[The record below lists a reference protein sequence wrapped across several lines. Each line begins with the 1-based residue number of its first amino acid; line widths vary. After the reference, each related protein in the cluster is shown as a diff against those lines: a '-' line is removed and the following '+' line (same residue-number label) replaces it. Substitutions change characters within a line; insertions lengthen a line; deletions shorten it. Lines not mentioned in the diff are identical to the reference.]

1 MEIFELRAGD
11 RLTLQLKGRLD
22 MAAAPLLDKALQL
35 EGIKQLILDFDGCSF
50 ISSAGLREILR
61 GYKAAVKQGGT
72 CEVVNVS
79 REVKEVFDLSGLSE
93 MMTVRKKA
101 REISIEGLEFINAG
115 KCGECYRLD
124 EETVVKLYHEGVT
137 NEITEQEK
145 EVARAAFVL
154 GLPTAISYEVVTCGA
169 RTGVVYEMLDATLFS
184 TVVINDLDN
193 MDKHA
198 RLLAGIAQ
206 KIHGTKANSPIF
218 PDIKNTIR
226 QYLPQMDFFLSA
238 EEIALLQRKL
248 ETIPDSDT
256 CVHFDLH
263 TSNIMVKDDEPI
275 IIDMGDFSRGSHLFD
290 LGQIHTVYGYP
301 EINICSWAT
310 KIPDDKGAEL
320 MELTFN
326 HYFADKPAA
335 EFEFF
340 NQNRDFLSALRI
352 CCGIATFPSLR
363 DVACPMVKNH
373 VLPRMMAAD
382 AASGV

>member
-1 MEIFELRAGD
+1 MEISEQRAGD

-22 MAAAPLLDKALQL
+22 MAAAPLLDKAIQL
-35 EGIKQLILDFDGCSF
+35 EGIQQLILDFDGCSF

-124 EETVVKLYHEGVT
+124 PETIVKLYHEGVT
-137 NEITEQEK
+137 NEVTEQEK

-154 GLPTAISYEVVTCGA
+154 GLPTAISYDVVTCGT
-169 RTGVVYEMLDATLFS
+169 RSGVVYEMLDATMFS
-184 TVVINDLDN
+184 SVVISDLDN

-198 RLLAGIAQ
+198 RMLAGIAR
-206 KIHGTKANSPIF
+206 KIHETKAYSPVF
-218 PDIKNTIR
+218 PDVKETIR
-226 QYLPQMDFFLSA
+226 QCLPQMDFFLSA
-238 EEIALLQRKL
+238 EEITLLQHKL
-248 ETIPDSDT
+248 ETIPDADT

-263 TSNIMVKDDEPI
+263 TSNLMVRDGEPI
-275 IIDMGDFSRGSHLFD
+275 IIDVGDFSRGSHLFG
-290 LGQIHTVYGYP
+290 LGQIHTIYGYP
-301 EINICSWAT
+301 EVNICSWVT
-310 KIPDDKGAEL
+310 KIPDAKGSEL
-320 MELTFN
+320 MELTFK
-326 HYFADKPAA
+326 HYFADKPTE

-340 NQNRDFLSALRI
+340 NHHRDFLTAARL
-352 CCGIATFPSLR
+352 CCSIATFPSLR
-363 DVACPMVKNH
+363 DVCCPLVKNTI
-373 VLPRMMAAD
+373 LPRMMAAD
-382 AASGV
+382 AARKA